1 MVIPASRRSPAIF
14 SRKSKRR
21 YEIRLQPGRFRSVF
35 AVFSL
40 FIILGCASL
49 SSRPFPSPPESVEEC
64 QAFFDQLE
72 EKVKEAGVRDAS
84 SFLIQ
89 GFPYLRTNRF
99 LSAMKNRTKNAGE
112 REKWLQWMKELD
124 LQARENEISNLPD
137 VSLRSLQSA
146 EITQSDQKE
155 IYGRVE
161 SCSNKLL
168 NRDRASEDFNA
179 ILVSRMDVPD
189 EYSFWRRATGL
200 YPLMAV
206 PVAIASHNALV
217 KTRSWFEMDLQNLP
231 IAGRIR
237 AYVPAQ
243 NLSLDEK
250 TIQALMDE
258 SRENPLGVPLPDEDR
273 GKKLA
278 LSFSPVILQDV
289 AASYDRI
296 GKVVWEND
304 RLRTDPER
312 PAVYYYFSYA
322 FLKDLPIL
330 QINYVIWYSERAG
343 EGSPWIERGLM
354 DGLTLRV
361 SLDLQ
366 GKPFMVDV
374 MNNCGCYHFFA
385 PAKDRVERIITKDF
399 KPDPF
404 VPQWLPGLL
413 FGNHLGIRVT
423 SSWHR
428 TVRLLSVG
436 EFSDSIPYELI
447 PYDSLKALAHEDGR
461 KESIFDGRGIVK
473 GSERPERFILFS
485 MGIPDIGSMRE
496 QGHHAIELIGRTH
509 FDDPYLFDENFVF
522 KEGK

>member
-1 MVIPASRRSPAIF
+1 MVTIQM
-14 SRKSKRR
+14 KR
-21 YEIRLQPGRFRSVF
+21 YQFTFLLPFL
-35 AVFSL
+35 L
-40 FIILGCASL
+40 FLVSCASL
-49 SSRPFPSPPESVEEC
+49 SIQQITLSFERPKPC
-64 QAFFDQLE
+64 QEFLTRLDE
-72 EKVKEAGVRDAS
+72 VVKEAGVRDAS
-84 SFLIQ
+84 NVGVP

-99 LSAMKNRTKNAGE
+99 LAALKKNLKEDGE
-112 REKWLQWMKELD
+112 RDAWVRWMQELD
-124 LQARENEISNLPD
+124 LKSRKKEISNLPD
-137 VSLRSLQSA
+137 ETILSLMAKEA
-146 EITQSDQKE
+146 EKTDREELISRIKT
-155 IYGRVE
+155 
-161 SCSNKLL
+161 CSSELL
-168 NRDRASEDFNA
+168 NHDQTRPDFYTT
-179 ILVSRMDVPD
+179 LDSRVDVPD
-189 EYSFWRRATGL
+189 EYSFFRRAIGL
-200 YPLMAV
+200 YPLITL
-206 PVAIASHNALV
+206 PVAVATSSSRKKIR
-217 KTRSWFEMDLQNLP
+217 TWFNPNPDDLP
-231 IAGRIR
+231 IEGQLR
-237 AYVPAQ
+237 AFVPY
-243 NLSLDEK
+243 EK
-250 TIQALMDE
+250 IFLNEKEIKAVIEE
-258 SRENPLGVPLPDEDR
+258 SSGNPLGVPRLDVNME
-273 GKKLA
+273 KKLVRF
-278 LSFSPVILQDV
+278 FSPIFIQDV
-289 AASYDRI
+289 AASYDRLGQI
-296 GKVVWEND
+296 VWRGD
-304 RLRTDPER
+304 RLEVDPEK
-312 PAVYYYFSYA
+312 PTVYYYLSHA
-322 FLKDLPIL
+322 FLKGKPIL

-404 VPQWLPGLL
+404 VPQWLPELL

-428 TVRLLSVG
+428 AVRLLSVG
-436 EFSDSIPYELI
+436 ESSDSIAYELI
-447 PYDSLKALAHEDGR
+447 PYDGLKALAHEDGR

>member
-1 MVIPASRRSPAIF
+1 
-14 SRKSKRR
+14 
-21 YEIRLQPGRFRSVF
+21 
-35 AVFSL
+35 
-40 FIILGCASL
+40 
-49 SSRPFPSPPESVEEC
+49 
-64 QAFFDQLE
+64 
-72 EKVKEAGVRDAS
+72 
-84 SFLIQ
+84 
-89 GFPYLRTNRF
+89 
-99 LSAMKNRTKNAGE
+99 MKTGE
-112 REKWLQWMKELD
+112 RNW
-124 LQARENEISNLPD
+124 PGP
-137 VSLRSLQSA
+137 
-146 EITQSDQKE
+146 T
-155 IYGRVE
+155 
-161 SCSNKLL
+161 
-168 NRDRASEDFNA
+168 
-179 ILVSRMDVPD
+179 
-189 EYSFWRRATGL
+189 
-200 YPLMAV
+200 V
-206 PVAIASHNALV
+206 PVI
-217 KTRSWFEMDLQNLP
+217 F
-231 IAGRIR
+231 
-237 AYVPAQ
+237 
-243 NLSLDEK
+243 
-250 TIQALMDE
+250 
-258 SRENPLGVPLPDEDR
+258 
-273 GKKLA
+273 
-278 LSFSPVILQDV
+278 QDM
-289 AASYDRI
+289 AASFDRI
-296 GKVVWEND
+296 GKVVWKND

-312 PAVYYYFSYA
+312 PAVYYYFSHA

-354 DGLTLRV
+354 DGLTFRV

-404 VPQWLPGLL
+404 VPQWLPELL

-428 TVRLLSVG
+428 AVRLLSVG